1 MKLPRWCSASQ
12 RTKLMLDYLP
22 AESRHTPLDL
32 ARCLFFVH
40 GQELAD
46 AAARLGGP
54 HCEERVVSCALEIET
69 ASLMNHRIR
78 RELVA
83 FHRLLSLEDVGYP
96 ERLETV
102 LFAGLDLANSEVE
115 EICLLTDLLAELL
128 NQIDCSLA
136 SRVCDEGKRIL
147 SAT

>member
-1 MKLPRWCSASQ
+1 MKLPRWCSANQ
-12 RTKLMLDYLP
+12 RTKLMLDYLL

-32 ARCLFFVH
+32 ARCLFFFH
-40 GQELAD
+40 GQDLAD

-69 ASLMNHRIR
+69 ASQMNHRIR
-78 RELVA
+78 RELA
-83 FHRLLSLEDVGYP
+83 ALHRLLSLEDVGHP

-102 LFAGLDLANSEVE
+102 LFTGLDLANSEVE

-128 NQIDCSLA
+128 SQIDCSLA
-136 SRVCDEGKRIL
+136 SRACNGSKLIV
-147 SAT
+147 SAN